1 MSFPVTKDRDDYRS
15 SDDPKIRNCDNLLWV
30 TIDDLFMILKEL
42 GEITKCNVAVI
53 EKLVNRVSELEKR
66 LNLTSH

>member
-1 MSFPVTKDRDDYRS
+1 MSFPVTKDGDDY
-15 SDDPKIRNCDNLLWV
+15 PKICNCDNLLWV
-30 TIDDLFMILKEL
+30 TIDDLFTGLKEL

-66 LNLTSH
+66 LK